1 MNKYTICNKYQF
13 DLSEEIEQFIRTH
26 EHSHNWSF
34 KWYVGGA
41 DYQSVIFNQGLGTD
55 TPRMANA
62 VSFDV
67 LVIKV
72 IDNS

>member
-1 MNKYTICNKYQF
+1 MIKYTISDKYQF

-62 VSFDV
+62 VSFNF

-72 IDNS
+72 IENS